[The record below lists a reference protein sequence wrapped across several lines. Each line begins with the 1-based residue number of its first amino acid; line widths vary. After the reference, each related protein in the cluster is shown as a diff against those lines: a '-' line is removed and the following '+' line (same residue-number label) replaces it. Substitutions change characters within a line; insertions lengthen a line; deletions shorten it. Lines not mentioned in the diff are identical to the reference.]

1 MEVSASSF
9 SAIAQARTKNEVDVA
24 VAKKALDTQRQQ
36 GAAVV
41 EMLKSAADTANTA
54 AKTAGGLDITA

>member
-1 MEVSASSF
+1 MEVSANSF
-9 SAIAQARTKNEVDVA
+9 SAIAQARTKNEIDVA

-41 EMLKSAADTANTA
+41 EMLKSAADTADAN
-54 AKTAGGLDITA
+54 KTTGGLDITG